1 MAMRMLSEIAKEAL
15 ELSSGQRRILARIL
29 LDLSDEDQ
37 DFSPDVEASWEDEI
51 CRRMNAV
58 QSGHAKTRSYQD
70 VMTELDARFGA

>member
-1 MAMRMLSEIAKEAL
+1 MKMLSEIAKEAL

-51 CRRMNAV
+51 CRRMEAV
-58 QSGHAKTRSYQD
+58 HSGHAKNRNYD
-70 VMTELDARFGA
+70 EVMNELDARFGA